1 MSEILQGEKKDQ
13 TTRKETPLHKKHKR
27 DGQKDPTR
35 KRKFKNRMKS
45 VEQEKKATETIDQ

>member
-1 MSEILQGEKKDQ
+1 MFQGEKKDQ
-13 TTRKETPLHKKHKR
+13 TKRKETPLHKKHKQ

-35 KRKFKNRMKS
+35 KRKFKNRIKS